1 MSVVPRRKWR
11 RSCYAQQTFDHP
23 HLGPANVVVAI
34 KAHRRYSSGPVPIS
48 PLANKT
54 LGEFVKARKLEVV
67 LETYPADMPLTKV
80 VKIYT
85 IKGYCFQ
92 LYLIHVGLNGLINVI
107 ATYSFVKYAQIL
119 STLKMKVS
127 APRL

>member
-1 MSVVPRRKWR
+1 M
-11 RSCYAQQTFDHP
+11 T
-23 HLGPANVVVAI
+23 
-34 KAHRRYSSGPVPIS
+34 
-48 PLANKT
+48 
-54 LGEFVKARKLEVV
+54 
-67 LETYPADMPLTKV
+67 
-80 VKIYT
+80 
-85 IKGYCFQ
+85 